1 MASIND
7 GIANALSEG
16 KSPQEILDFLKS
28 SEDPQHKDWYS
39 NYSANMQSRN
49 AESNASPAPATG
61 LLPWIEEN
69 PKTAAA
75 IPISMYA
82 AKQGINLANTISERK
97 TAAANTALNERRT
110 AAYENQVAKQGVT
123 SFEEGQPA
131 GTIASDPLV
140 EHKIRAA
147 KAQADMAE
155 FKLAQAQAKAQPTA
169 PTQVA
174 PPQVTFPVQPPVDLN
189 AKIEAAKQANAA
201 RAVENAPINRG
212 TEQPV
217 SQWADEV
224 PKTPAAPAVPPTAPA
239 AAIAPPAPPTPPT
252 PTTPSDPRAAFL
264 QKAQEIQG
272 QAVVPPAGGARR
284 NPAQLAEFKV
294 EEPLNKGVNQLV
306 YSAGAN
312 KPNVPETEFR
322 DFRNAAID
330 EVYGGQPPASQG
342 GSVKNQKQLTNWIE
356 TNKERFPNVW
366 NNYQAIKDKFP
377 TQGGSASLGML
388 LNLVGLSGLAVEG
401 VKASKSGDWSNFGL
415 GAVNQAVSN
424 IAPRASMPTALM
436 TYSKSAGETPEELK
450 ALGERLKYAQK
461 VGYGRGSQG
470 VPPP

>member
-1 MASIND
+1 MEEYTGEMLPLDAPIN
-7 GIANALSEG
+7 I
-16 KSPQEILDFLKS
+16 
-28 SEDPQHKDWYS
+28 
-39 NYSANMQSRN
+39 
-49 AESNASPAPATG
+49 ATG
-61 LLPWIEEN
+61 RPIGAVVKEADKENQAKLDKFGNEINSWQSWINN
-69 PKTAAA
+69 PAGWLTIGALGKEAVSRAY
-75 IPISMYA
+75 PYLKNKLISAEPSVQVEPTYTPPTL
-82 AKQGINLANTISERK
+82 QGIEA
-97 TAAANTALNERRT
+97 
-110 AAYENQVAKQGVT
+110 
-123 SFEEGQPA
+123 
-131 GTIASDPLV
+131 
-140 EHKIRAA
+140 
-147 KAQADMAE
+147 
-155 FKLAQAQAKAQPTA
+155 
-169 PTQVA
+169 
-174 PPQVTFPVQPPVDLN
+174 PVDLN
-189 AKIEAAKQANAA
+189 AKIDAAKQANAA

>member
-1 MASIND
+1 MAGETSDEMGFGSFAISDEPTRQESTTAPVAKTRSVKNRSVTKPTEEKPLLKPVVD
-7 GIANALSEG
+7 SADVAARALEIAKGIGPA
-16 KSPQEILDFLKS
+16 K
-28 SEDPQHKDWYS
+28 
-39 NYSANMQSRN
+39 
-49 AESNASPAPATG
+49 AET
-61 LLPWIEEN
+61 
-69 PKTAAA
+69 PKAA
-75 IPISMYA
+75 IDQPGFKTDLTNMGIGAAGLAALLGTAYA
-82 AKQGINLANTISERK
+82 VKKVFSNG
-97 TAAANTALNERRT
+97 
-110 AAYENQVAKQGVT
+110 T
-123 SFEEGQPA
+123 STTP
-131 GTIASDPLV
+131 TSTT
-140 EHKIRAA
+140 
-147 KAQADMAE
+147 
-155 FKLAQAQAKAQPTA
+155 PTA
-169 PTQVA
+169 PTA
-174 PPQVTFPVQPPVDLN
+174 PTTPVNPQTLLPQQPVDLN

-224 PKTPAAPAVPPTAPA
+224 PKTPAVPPTAPA

-252 PTTPSDPRAAFL
+252 PTTPSDPRSAFL

-306 YSAGAN
+306 YSSGAN

-424 IAPRASMPTALM
+424 IAPRASLPTALM